1 MRASWWI
8 GLGFAAG
15 GVVMG
20 MVLYPQL
27 PERMA
32 THWGFGNEPDG
43 FMSKKAALLTI
54 GIIGVVVWVIT
65 AMPMMLNK
73 QLRDVKGWSML
84 DVFMVSMCGFIF
96 YGNSLVLVYNTGA
109 HISVPAWLFGGVIAL
124 FAANAVGFVYLWRYG
139 TSVPSAIAT
148 GAVLYSDKLIEITE
162 DTILFHGY
170 YFPCG
175 SKRVG
180 FGDVEKVEA
189 MKPTLF
195 TGKWRLSG
203 TGDFVTWF
211 PADYGRFKRDTIFH
225 MQLKNGRRIGFTA
238 IDSNPVKAILSQKQ
252 VLKVNC
258 VKSD

>member
-8 GLGFAAG
+8 GLGFVAG
-15 GVVMG
+15 CFVMG
-20 MVLYPQL
+20 IVLYPQL

-43 FMSKKAALLTI
+43 FMPKLPAVLIS
-54 GIIGVVVWVIT
+54 GIIGTVLWIVM
-65 AMPMMLNK
+65 AMLKIFIK
-73 QLRDVKGWSML
+73 QLRNVKGWSML
-84 DVFMVSMCGFIF
+84 DVLVVITCGFIF
-96 YGNSLVLVYNTGA
+96 YGNSIMLIYNTGV
-109 HISVPAWLFGGVIAL
+109 HISVPAWVFGGVIVLLPAIFWL
-124 FAANAVGFVYLWRYG
+124 PGKFA
-139 TSVPSAIAT
+139 SSAIAT

-170 YFPCG
+170 YFPFG
-175 SKRVG
+175 SKRIS

-195 TGKWRLSG
+195 NGKWRLSG

-225 MQLKNGRRIGFTA
+225 IQLKNGRRIGFTA
-238 IDSNPVKAILSQKQ
+238 IDSSQVKAILSQKQ
-252 VLKVNC
+252 LLKVNC
-258 VKSD
+258 V

>member
-8 GLGFAAG
+8 GLGFVVG

-54 GIIGVVVWVIT
+54 GIIGVVVWASMVVPGLV
-65 AMPMMLNK
+65 ME
-73 QLRDVKGWSML
+73 QLRSSALWGIFDTLV
-84 DVFMVSMCGFIF
+84 VSMCGFIF
-96 YGNSLVLVYNTGA
+96 YGNSIMLVYNTGT

-124 FAANAVGFVYLWRYG
+124 FAVNAIGFAYFWRHRK
-139 TSVPSAIAT
+139 SVPSAIAT

-175 SKRVG
+175 SKRISL
-180 FGDVEKVEA
+180 GDVEKVDA

-252 VLKVNC
+252 LLKVNC
-258 VKSD
+258 V